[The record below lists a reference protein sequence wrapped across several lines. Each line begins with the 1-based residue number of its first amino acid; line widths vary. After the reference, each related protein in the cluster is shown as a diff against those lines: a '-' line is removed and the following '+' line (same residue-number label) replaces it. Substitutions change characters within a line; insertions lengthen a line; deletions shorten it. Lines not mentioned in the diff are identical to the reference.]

1 MHHRPIS
8 DVMSRDVVAVQ
19 RNTPFKQVAALL
31 AQHGIS
37 GVPVIDG
44 DDKVLGVV
52 SEADLMA
59 RQAAAH
65 DEAKPRRFGRLHL
78 GGRRMVRAE
87 SRAVTAGDLMTKPAI
102 TVGPLQS
109 LTEAA
114 GLMARHHCN
123 RLPVIDV
130 EGRLMGIVTRGD
142 LVSVFLRPDNDIR
155 TEIIEE
161 VLVRTLWL
169 KPHTVEVTVH
179 NGVVTL
185 AGTLQRS
192 SEIPLAVRFASRVDG
207 VVDVIDRLDYQEDDS
222 HLRPSEQALHGIAE
236 EWLRRI

>member
-1 MHHRPIS
+1 MHNRPIS
-8 DVMSRDVVAVQ
+8 DVMSRDVVAVPP
-19 RNTPFKQVAALL
+19 NAPFKQVAALL

-44 DDKVLGVV
+44 DDRVLGVV

-59 RQAAAH
+59 RQAAPLN
-65 DEAKPRRFGRLHL
+65 EAKPRLGRLPL
-78 GGRRMVRAE
+78 RGRRMVRAE
-87 SRAVTAGDLMTKPAI
+87 SRAVTAGDLMTKPAV
-102 TVGPLQS
+102 TVGPRQS

-142 LVSVFLRPDNDIR
+142 LVSVFLRPDDDIR

-169 KPHTVEVTVH
+169 RPHTVEVTVH

-185 AGTLQRS
+185 TGTLQRS

-207 VVDVIDRLDYQEDDS
+207 VVDVIDRLGYQEDDS